1 MSAPKRIR
9 LEGIKQFQYNQFTK
23 TAPPIDW
30 NKYRWVNGIDLEI
43 PPEIANRRAALEEH
57 ERDAKRKA
65 VEAMNAEQKDAFK
78 NETIKLLKNDISK
91 MEGKYFLVLIFNLF

>member
-9 LEGIKQFQYNQFTK
+9 LDGNKQFQYNQYTI
-23 TAPPIDW
+23 TAPSIDW
-30 NKYRWVNGIDLEI
+30 DEYRKVNGINLGI
-43 PPEIANRRAALEEH
+43 PTQIANRRAALEEH